1 MFVFVLFFFNCY
13 FYLFVKREILEF
25 YFFCL
30 QIVCANGVYNPEIID
45 WLLFESPVSLFHYSL
60 ITLSHVQT
68 VQTMFEK
75 GSKHCTTTCF
85 RSVIL
90 FGAQYTGR
98 VSFRVLHGSHF
109 DYRG

>member
-1 MFVFVLFFFNCY
+1 MCFLKKKKKTVINV
-13 FYLFVKREILEF
+13 YLWRERSWSFI
-25 YFFCL
+25 FCL

-60 ITLSHVQT
+60 LTLSHVQT

-85 RSVIL
+85 RSVI
-90 FGAQYTGR
+90 FIWCT
-98 VSFRVLHGSHF
+98 V
-109 DYRG
+109 YR